1 MSETTKQQTD
11 RLLSMSRAELIM
23 HVQDLTLENER
34 YRAVLDRIGKAWS
47 GYSEWATQALEKK

>member
-1 MSETTKQQTD
+1 
-11 RLLSMSRAELIM
+11 M